1 MAENFSCILWQ
12 KLFEDFETR
21 FGLPREAA
29 FPYLERLT
37 ANLKSQGA
45 SALTGPLQR
54 KDQSTIEANMKA
66 LEGDDFQKIY
76 KTFVEITQWHP
87 KN

>member
-1 MAENFSCILWQ
+1 MAGNFSCILWQ

-21 FGLPREAA
+21 FGLPREAT

-66 LEGDDFQKIY
+66 HEGDDFQKIY
-76 KTFVEITQWHP
+76 KTFVEITQ
-87 KN
+87 